1 MMMII
6 IQVFPILRFGGAQ
19 VLILYTVLVYHVPT
33 QHSILKSKN
42 WLLLFKSKCF
52 NLMLLNSLLTGNICR
67 TNIYM
72 IPPSAKVSLF
82 LIGVLV
88 FNFFNPSLFP
98 DFPALR
104 VDDAEFEFLS
114 AGFCS
119 MFSS

>member
-1 MMMII
+1 MLKSFPNPAVRWGAGINII
-6 IQVFPILRFGGAQ
+6 YCISG
-19 VLILYTVLVYHVPT
+19 T